1 MIFRLYARNCCF
13 QGVVLNL
20 KFTLINRLSSMFDQ
34 LPLYTFFF
42 NSYRNSR
49 VLAVRNIDL
58 HSARILFYFS
68 IFFYFFCNKQ
78 FTNYSKWLI
87 RYSIYIYIYIC
98 HDTTRDDVLEIQ
110 AANSYRP
117 SLTLIFRSIVI
128 RLRPSLKEYY
138 ACCKIT
144 GITRNADNERISVC
158 HARSFVRWQSRTG
171 NKR

>member
-20 KFTLINRLSSMFDQ
+20 KFTLINSLSSMFDQ
-34 LPLYTFFF
+34 LPYKWVIHFFFF

-87 RYSIYIYIYIC
+87 RYSIYIYIYLSRYN
-98 HDTTRDDVLEIQ
+98 TRRCIGNTSRQLIPPITDAYFSLDC
-110 AANSYRP
+110 YPTP
-117 SLTLIFRSIVI
+117 SE
-128 RLRPSLKEYY
+128 LK
-138 ACCKIT
+138 
-144 GITRNADNERISVC
+144 RILC
-158 HARSFVRWQSRTG
+158 LLQNNG
-171 NKR
+171 NNTKRG